1 MISFLALASAPSPE
15 HWLWLTKFALEFEMK
30 QKTFLPKASEIEKKW
45 LVVDAADQTLGR
57 LASEVAQLLRGK
69 HKPTFTP
76 HLDTGD
82 FVIVINA
89 DKVKVTGKKLDQ
101 KIYYRHSGYMGNLK
115 STPLK
120 DMLAKKP
127 VKVIELAIKR
137 MLPKSRL
144 GRKIFGNLKVYKG
157 TDHPH
162 AAQKPEEYKLRYA
175 RVRNEA

>member
-1 MISFLALASAPSPE
+1 
-15 HWLWLTKFALEFEMK
+15 MK

-45 LVVDAADQTLGR
+45 LVVDATDQVLGR
-57 LASEVAQLLRGK
+57 LATEVASLLRGK

-89 DKVKVTGKKLDQ
+89 EKIRVTGNKLDQ

-120 DMLAKKP
+120 DMLDKKP
-127 VKVIELAIKR
+127 RKVVELAIKR
-137 MLPKSRL
+137 MLPKNRL
-144 GRKIFGNLKVYKG
+144 GRKIYGNLKVYEG
-157 TDHPH
+157 ADHPH
-162 AAQKPEEYKLRYA
+162 ASQKPEEYKLRYA
-175 RVRNEA
+175 QKRKEA